1 MDTMVVEEGMT
12 MPLMDWLKR
21 VCYVSDFD
29 DKEISDELL
38 NTIASAA
45 MPAPSTADVQ
55 PWEIIAVRSKEQ
67 KQGIA
72 NAMLDSHLRPNT
84 GGEKRRHWLVDTPLV
99 LVVCLD
105 HIRAKVRF
113 GERGERVFG
122 IQDTGFAIQN
132 IRLVALENGVKSC
145 LLREFDPDKVAQLLE
160 LPGHV
165 EPLILIPMGFSSIE
179 PKEMPHLELEDYLHH
194 EKW

>member
-1 MDTMVVEEGMT
+1 
-12 MPLMDWLKR
+12 MPLLDWLKR
-21 VCYVSDFD
+21 VCYVSDFESTEITD
-29 DKEISDELL
+29 DLL
-38 NTIASAA
+38 NTIVSAA

-55 PWEIIAVRSKEQ
+55 PWEIIAIRCKDQIE
-67 KQGIA
+67 GIA
-72 NAMLDSHLRPNT
+72 SAMLDSHLRPNV
-84 GGEKRRHWLVDTPLV
+84 GGEIRRQWLVEAPLV

-113 GERGERVFG
+113 GEKGEKVFG

-145 LLREFDPDKVAQLLE
+145 LLREFDPILVAQLLE
-160 LPGHV
+160 LPCHV
-165 EPLILIPMGFSSIE
+165 EPLILIAMGFSFIE
-179 PKEMPHLELEDYLHH
+179 PKERPHLELDDYLHH

>member
-1 MDTMVVEEGMT
+1 

-21 VCYVSDFD
+21 VVYVSDFENT
-29 DKEISDELL
+29 EISDELL
-38 NTIASAA
+38 DTIAQAA

-55 PWEIIAVRSKEQ
+55 PWEIIAVRSGTQ
-67 KQGIA
+67 KQRIA
-72 NAMLDSHLRPNT
+72 SAMLDSHLRPNT
-84 GGEKRRHWLVDTPLV
+84 GGEKRRHWLVEAPLI

-113 GERGERVFG
+113 GERGEKMFG

-132 IRLVALENGVKSC
+132 IRLVALEHGVKSC
-145 LLREFDPDKVAQLLE
+145 LLREFDTQQVAQILE
-160 LPGHV
+160 LPQHI
-165 EPLILIPMGFSSIE
+165 EPLILIPMGFSTLE
-179 PKEMPHLELEDYLHH
+179 PREITHLELEDYLHH

>member
-1 MDTMVVEEGMT
+1 MS
-12 MPLMDWLKR
+12 LMDWLNR
-21 VCYVSDFD
+21 VCYVSDFEN
-29 DKEISDELL
+29 KEITDDLL
-38 NTIASAA
+38 NVIVSAA

-55 PWEIIAVRSKEQ
+55 PWEMIALRSKEQ
-67 KQGIA
+67 KEGVA

-84 GGEKRRHWLVDTPLV
+84 GGEKRRHWLVEAPLV
-99 LVVCLD
+99 LVICLD

-113 GERGERVFG
+113 GERGEKVFG

-145 LLREFDPDKVAQLLE
+145 LLREFDTQQVAQLLE
-160 LPGHV
+160 LPRHV
-165 EPLILIPMGFSSIE
+165 EPLILIAMGFSSIE
-179 PKEMPHLELEDYLHH
+179 PKLRPHLELEDYLHH

>member
-1 MDTMVVEEGMT
+1 

-21 VCYVSDFD
+21 VVYVSDFEN
-29 DKEISDELL
+29 KEISDELL
-38 NTIASAA
+38 DTIASAA

-55 PWEIIAVRSKEQ
+55 PWELIAVRSGTQ
-67 KQGIA
+67 KQCIA
-72 NAMLDSHLRPNT
+72 SAMLDSHLRPNT
-84 GGEKRRHWLVDTPLV
+84 GGEKRRHWLVEAPLI

-113 GERGERVFG
+113 GERGEKIFG

-132 IRLVALENGVKSC
+132 IRLVALEHGVKSC
-145 LLREFDPDKVAQLLE
+145 LLREFDAQQIAQILE
-160 LPGHV
+160 LPQHI
-165 EPLILIPMGFSSIE
+165 EPLILIPMGFSALE
-179 PKEMPHLELEDYLHH
+179 PREITHLELEDYLHH

>member
-1 MDTMVVEEGMT
+1 MT
-12 MPLMDWLKR
+12 LLSLLSR
-21 VCYVSDFD
+21 VCHVSDFETTEITD
-29 DKEISDELL
+29 DLL
-38 NTIASAA
+38 NTIVSAA

-55 PWEIIAVRSKEQ
+55 PWEVIAVRTKEQ
-67 KQGIA
+67 KLGISA
-72 NAMLDSHLRPNT
+72 AMLDSHLRSNT
-84 GGEKRRHWLVDTPLV
+84 GGERRRHWLVDAPLL

-132 IRLVALENGVKSC
+132 MRLVALEHGVKSC
-145 LLREFDPDKVAQLLE
+145 LLREFDPDQIAKLLE

-165 EPLILIPMGFSSIE
+165 EPLNLIAMGYSAVE
-179 PKEMPHLELEDYLHH
+179 PKEMTHLELEDYLHH

>member
-1 MDTMVVEEGMT
+1 
-12 MPLMDWLKR
+12 MPLTDLLKR
-21 VCYVSDFD
+21 VCHVSDFEMT
-29 DKEISDELL
+29 EITDELL
-38 NTIASAA
+38 NTIVSAA

-55 PWEIIAVRSKEQ
+55 PWEMVAVRTKEQ
-67 KQGIA
+67 KLGIST
-72 NAMLDSHLRPNT
+72 AMLDSHLRANT
-84 GGEKRRHWLVDTPLV
+84 GGERRRHWLVDAPLL

-105 HIRAKVRF
+105 HVRAKVRF

-132 IRLVALENGVKSC
+132 MRLVALENGVKSC
-145 LLREFDPDKVAQLLE
+145 LLREFDADQMARLLE

-165 EPLILIPMGFSSIE
+165 EPLILIALGFSSIE
-179 PKEMPHLELEDYLHH
+179 PKEMTHLELEDYLHH

>member
-1 MDTMVVEEGMT
+1 
-12 MPLMDWLKR
+12 MPLIDWLKR

-29 DKEISDELL
+29 DKEINDELL

-55 PWEIIAVRSKEQ
+55 PWEIIAIRSKKQ
-67 KQGIA
+67 KQGISTV
-72 NAMLDSHLRPNT
+72 MLDSHLRPNM
-84 GGEKRRHWLVDTPLV
+84 GGEKRRHWLVEAPLV

-105 HIRAKVRF
+105 HTRAKVRF
-113 GERGERVFG
+113 GERGEKVFG

-145 LLREFDPDKVAQLLE
+145 LLREFDPDEVAHLLE
-160 LPGHV
+160 LPRHI
-165 EPLILIPMGFSSIE
+165 EPLILIAMGFSSIE

>member
-1 MDTMVVEEGMT
+1 
-12 MPLMDWLKR
+12 
-21 VCYVSDFD
+21 
-29 DKEISDELL
+29 
-38 NTIASAA
+38 

-67 KQGIA
+67 KHEDLGVQCWIHTFA
-72 NAMLDSHLRPNT
+72 AHT
-84 GGEKRRHWLVDTPLV
+84 GGEQRRHWLTEAPLI

-113 GERGERVFG
+113 GERGEKVFG

-132 IRLVALENGVKSC
+132 IRLIALENGVKSC
-145 LLREFDPDKVAQLLE
+145 LLREFDVSRVAKILD
-160 LPGHV
+160 LPHHV
-165 EPLILIPMGFSSIE
+165 EPLILIVMGFSQIE
-179 PKEMPHLELEDYLHH
+179 PKEITHLELEDYLHH

>member
-1 MDTMVVEEGMT
+1 
-12 MPLMDWLKR
+12 MPLTDLLKR
-21 VCYVSDFD
+21 VCHVSDFEMT
-29 DKEISDELL
+29 EITDELL
-38 NTIASAA
+38 NTIVSAA

-55 PWEIIAVRSKEQ
+55 PWEVVAVRTKEQ
-67 KQGIA
+67 KLGIST
-72 NAMLDSHLRPNT
+72 AMLDSHLRANT
-84 GGEKRRHWLVDTPLV
+84 GGERRRHWLVDAPLL

-105 HIRAKVRF
+105 HVRAKVRF

-132 IRLVALENGVKSC
+132 MRLVALENGVKSC
-145 LLREFDPDKVAQLLE
+145 LLREFDADQMARLLE

-165 EPLILIPMGFSSIE
+165 EPLILIALGFSSIE
-179 PKEMPHLELEDYLHH
+179 PKEMTHLELEDYLHH

>member
-1 MDTMVVEEGMT
+1 MS
-12 MPLMDWLKR
+12 LIDWLKR

-29 DKEISDELL
+29 GKEISDALL

-55 PWEIIAVRSKEQ
+55 PWEIIAVRSSEQ
-67 KQGIA
+67 KLRIGS
-72 NAMLDSHLRPNT
+72 AMLDSHLRAHT
-84 GGEKRRHWLVDTPLV
+84 GGEQRRHWLTEAPLI

-113 GERGERVFG
+113 GERGEKVFG
-122 IQDTGFAIQN
+122 VQDTGFAIQN

-145 LLREFDPDKVAQLLE
+145 LLREFDTVKVAQILD
-160 LPGHV
+160 LPQHV
-165 EPLILIPMGFSSIE
+165 EPLILIAMGFSEIE
-179 PKEMPHLELEDYLHH
+179 PKELTHLELEDFLHH

>member
-1 MDTMVVEEGMT
+1 
-12 MPLMDWLKR
+12 MPLMDWMKR
-21 VCYVSDFD
+21 VCYVADFD
-29 DKEISDELL
+29 DRGIPDELL
-38 NTIASAA
+38 NTIVSAA

-55 PWEIIAVRSKEQ
+55 PWEIVAIRSEEQ
-67 KQGIA
+67 KRGLA
-72 NAMLDSHLRPNT
+72 SAMLDSHLRPNT
-84 GGEKRRHWLVDTPLV
+84 GGEQRRHWLVEAPLV

-113 GERGERVFG
+113 GERGEKVFG

-145 LLREFDPDKVAQLLE
+145 LLREFDPEPVARLLE
-160 LPGHV
+160 LPRHV
-165 EPLILIPMGFSSIE
+165 EPLILIAMGFSSIE
-179 PKEMPHLELEDYLHH
+179 PRELTHLELEDYLHH

>member
-1 MDTMVVEEGMT
+1 
-12 MPLMDWLKR
+12 MPLTDLLKR
-21 VCYVSDFD
+21 VCHVSDFEMT
-29 DKEISDELL
+29 EITDELL
-38 NTIASAA
+38 NTIVSAA

-55 PWEIIAVRSKEQ
+55 PWEMVAVRTKEQ
-67 KQGIA
+67 KLGIST
-72 NAMLDSHLRPNT
+72 AMLDSHVRANT
-84 GGEKRRHWLVDTPLV
+84 GGERRRHWLVDAPLL

-105 HIRAKVRF
+105 HVRAKVRF

-132 IRLVALENGVKSC
+132 MRLVALENGVKSC
-145 LLREFDPDKVAQLLE
+145 LLREFDADQMARLLE

-165 EPLILIPMGFSSIE
+165 EPLILIALGFSSIE
-179 PKEMPHLELEDYLHH
+179 PKEMTHLELEDYLHH

>member
-1 MDTMVVEEGMT
+1 

-29 DKEISDELL
+29 RTEISDDLL
-38 NTIASAA
+38 NTIVGAA

-55 PWEIIAVRSKEQ
+55 PWEVIAIRTPEQ
-67 KQGIA
+67 KLGISA
-72 NAMLDSHLRPNT
+72 AMLDSHLRPNT
-84 GGEKRRHWLVDTPLV
+84 GGEKRRHWLVNAPLV

-105 HIRAKVRF
+105 HVRAKVRF
-113 GERGERVFG
+113 GERGEKLFG

-145 LLREFDPDKVAQLLE
+145 LLREFDPEQMAQLLE
-160 LPGHV
+160 LPRHV
-165 EPLILIPMGFSSIE
+165 EPLILIAMGFSSIE
-179 PKEMPHLELEDYLHH
+179 PKEMTHLELDDYLHH